1 MKWNTYVYNTRL
13 RSRNISA
20 DFYDRLTSALV
31 NDIQNENNDVVR
43 EEVDPYESDDDDT
56 DVDYVPFEDASDIE
70 NEIEIEPNEILDS
83 DEEEVIDGVEE
94 EERETPAATEISYY
108 GKDGTEWKKESNE
121 AIRTRA
127 HNIMCFRPG
136 PKQQNSVPIEV
147 FKQFFITNISFI
159 IISQTNRCGRDQFAK
174 CNAENLTSKPKVW
187 VDFTST
193 ELDAFIGILVAS
205 GVTHNN
211 MQFTPLL
218 WQTDSLP
225 IFRAAMPLK
234 RFKLLTRYI
243 RFDDGRTRSFRLQ
256 SDKAAAIRDIW
267 NFLNENLA
275 RNYEPHENVTIDEQ
289 LFPYRGKTKFTQFIP
304 SKPAK
309 YGVKIWWACDSQTKY
324 PLQGI
329 LYTGKKDGGERKVNQ
344 VENVLLKLVKR
355 YQNTGRTIVA
365 DNFFTTLTGAKQLA
379 TIGLAFVGTIR
390 ANKKCLPEELK
401 KNPSGPLVIL

>member
-1 MKWNTYVYNTRL
+1 MIDEVEYVYNTL
-13 RSRNISA
+13 LCSRNISA
-20 DFYDRLTSALV
+20 DFYDRLISALV
-31 NDIQNENNDVVR
+31 NDIQNENNYVLR
-43 EEVDPYESDDDDT
+43 EEVDPCESDDNDR

-94 EERETPAATEISYY
+94 EERETPSATETSYY
-108 GKDGTEWKKESNE
+108 GKDGTERKQEPNE

-127 HNIMCFRPG
+127 HNIMRFRPG

-147 FKQFFITNISFI
+147 FKQFFTTNISFI
-159 IISQTNRCGRDQFAK
+159 IISQTNRYGRDQFAK
-174 CNAENLTSKPKVW
+174 WNAENLTSKPKVC

-193 ELDAFIGILVAS
+193 ELNAFIGILIAS

-211 MQFTPLL
+211 MQLTPLL
-218 WQTDSLP
+218 WQTDALP

-275 RNYEPHENVTIDEQ
+275 RNYEPYENVTIDEQ
-289 LFPYRGKTKFTQFIP
+289 LFPYLGKKKFTQFIP

-324 PLQGI
+324 PSQGI
-329 LYTGKKDGGERKVNQ
+329 LYTGKRMAES
-344 VENVLLKLVKR
+344 VK
-355 YQNTGRTIVA
+355 
-365 DNFFTTLTGAKQLA
+365 
-379 TIGLAFVGTIR
+379 
-390 ANKKCLPEELK
+390 
-401 KNPSGPLVIL
+401 